1 MITQSL
7 SSEDLRH
14 ALELAGRAPSVHNT
28 QPWQFNVTDTQVD
41 LYANLQRWLPAT
53 DADRRDLMISCGAAL
68 HHLRLALGSVGLGGK
83 ATRLPEGEDSDLLAS
98 VQLERSPGSDSELV
112 AEIPRRRSDRR
123 PFRHWPIPAEFLA
136 QLVQQ
141 ASDQGAV
148 LRVVDDPRPRG
159 TLLNAFVQAEVTQG
173 EVVGYSGELTMWT
186 GVRGGSEGVPARNL
200 PDQPS
205 PGVAARRAFD
215 PGDLSSGGVT
225 GPEEDTL
232 LVLGTASDDRLSQL
246 RAGEALS
253 AVLLQATRLGLANCP
268 LSQPLEVADTRQVL
282 RDDVLGGTL
291 SPQIVIRLGWPQDAA
306 IPADPST
313 IGGGDSRSTGALS
326 CYAGAARAAW
336 AAARRATGT
345 RNGEQLT

>member
-53 DADRRDLMISCGAAL
+53 DTDRRDLMISCGAAL

-186 GVRGGSEGVPARNL
+186 GVRRRSKGFPPVICPINLRLALPPAGPSTPATCRPAADWPRGGHLARLGYGIGRPAVPA
-200 PDQPS
+200 
-205 PGVAARRAFD
+205 
-215 PGDLSSGGVT
+215 
-225 GPEEDTL
+225 
-232 LVLGTASDDRLSQL
+232 
-246 RAGEALS
+246 AG
-253 AVLLQATRLGLANCP
+253 R
-268 LSQPLEVADTRQVL
+268 
-282 RDDVLGGTL
+282 
-291 SPQIVIRLGWPQDAA
+291 
-306 IPADPST
+306 
-313 IGGGDSRSTGALS
+313 
-326 CYAGAARAAW
+326 
-336 AAARRATGT
+336 
-345 RNGEQLT
+345 